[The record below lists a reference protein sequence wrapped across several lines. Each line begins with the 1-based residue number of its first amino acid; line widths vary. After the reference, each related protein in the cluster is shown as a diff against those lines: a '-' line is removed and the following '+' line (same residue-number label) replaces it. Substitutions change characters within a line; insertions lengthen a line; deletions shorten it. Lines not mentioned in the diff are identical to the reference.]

1 MDTALNILGIDPLS
15 LERIALILAMA
26 DIIVQKTPW
35 KGDDDL
41 LKIVK
46 DVLARTVLRRKS

>member
-1 MDTALNILGIDPLS
+1 MIDAVVNWYTEAPVERSILIF
-15 LERIALILAMA
+15 AVA

-41 LKIVK
+41 LKMVK
-46 DVLARTVLRRKS
+46 DIFAAVLGGKKK